1 MNRFDYSRIE
11 HLMPTLDRYIQN
23 HIPTG
28 GFLEAVLSNDLRNAL
43 DRADDENLWLLPII
57 AGHGYSMK
65 HTCNLLGEVGN
76 VSVTGWRNDDPLARN
91 QGHFLCLWGG
101 DGFCE

>member
-57 AGHGYSMK
+57 GAWLFNEAPAICWGSR
-65 HTCNLLGEVGN
+65 ER
-76 VSVTGWRNDDPLARN
+76 VSDWLAKR
-91 QGHFLCLWGG
+91 
-101 DGFCE
+101 